1 MVYDSEVDLGE
12 NWCLRRWLQALI
24 REESH
29 AWTNITPHLSLPMSA
44 DPYTATIF
52 SEPPFVCLTWEFLE
66 QIVVGMRPCI
76 SISGI
81 PGHLYHLPGLLSCI
95 EGVSS
100 RYLISGWHLLT
111 NRFDTEKVLDLTKPR
126 VLMSQPCLSLPGHLN
141 HFTALCFL
149 ASNKFIFQLQ

>member
-12 NWCLRRWLQALI
+12 NWCLWRWLQALI

-29 AWTNITPHLSLPMSA
+29 AWTNITPHLSLPMSV
-44 DPYTATIF
+44 DPYTLLQFSRNHLLCVWLGNFWNRLLWEWGLVSVSQASQVICTIYQ
-52 SEPPFVCLTWEFLE
+52 P
-66 QIVVGMRPCI
+66 
-76 SISGI
+76 
-81 PGHLYHLPGLLSCI
+81 LLSCI

-141 HFTALCFL
+141 HFRALFF
-149 ASNKFIFQLQ
+149 KQH